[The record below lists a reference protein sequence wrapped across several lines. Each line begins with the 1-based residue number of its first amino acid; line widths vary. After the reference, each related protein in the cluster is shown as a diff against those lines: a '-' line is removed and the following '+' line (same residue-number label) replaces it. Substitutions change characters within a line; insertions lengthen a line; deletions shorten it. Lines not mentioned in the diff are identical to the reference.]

1 MPLGLWKSKWEIHR
15 EGMERRDVEWSDEMA
30 RRDKQWHAEM
40 KRRDEEWHAEMRRRD
55 TEWRQERARS
65 DERWDRQLAET
76 RRFNGELLDR
86 LDARLDEN
94 ERKIEAALKLL
105 GDEMIAM
112 RREVHEN
119 TNAVKAQTE
128 AILRLVDRFEEWDG
142 RPPV

>member
-15 EGMERRDVEWSDEMA
+15 EDMARRDMEWKGEAKRRDIEWNDEMA
-30 RRDKQWHAEM
+30 RRDKQWHAET
-40 KRRDEEWHAEMRRRD
+40 RRRD
-55 TEWRQERARS
+55 REWREERARS

-76 RRFNGELLDR
+76 RRFNDELLDR

-94 ERKIEAALKLL
+94 ERKIEAALRLL
-105 GDEMIAM
+105 GDEVIAM

-119 TNAVKAQTE
+119 TDAVKAQTE